1 MNLWSG
7 ALGFLC
13 LKCIS
18 GMAALMAA
26 LQMSLSSLTILFSNT
41 IYGLQCGKRLFSPSD
56 LLECCALQNGS
67 NFPLISI

>member
-1 MNLWSG
+1 MNFVVW
-7 ALGFLC
+7 GFRILC

-18 GMAALMAA
+18 RMVALMAA